1 MATTLSRGSSRASRA
16 PPQGQTTP
24 SQPSPTPAA
33 RPSSSSSSSVSSYLA
48 MVELK
53 QRILAALSKLSD
65 RDTHQIAVDDLEK
78 VIRTLPSDGVPMLL
92 SSLLHDPPCVDPST
106 RQSPVTAR
114 RECLR
119 LLALLCTT
127 HPEPASAHLPKI
139 ISHVVRRVKDSSS
152 DTSVRDACRD
162 AVGSLSSL
170 YLRANGDS
178 PSENYASVVSLFVKP
193 FFEAMG
199 EQNKSVQAG
208 AAACLAKLVEC
219 ARDGEGGQQSS
230 AVAAA
235 AFQKLCPRI
244 CKFLGGHSFLAKGA
258 LLSVVSSLSQV
269 GAITPQAMPP
279 LLQSI
284 RECLENS
291 DWATRKSAADTLCV
305 LASHSSHLIGD
316 NATSIV
322 TALESCRFDK
332 VKPVRD
338 SMTEA
343 LLIWR
348 KVTGKGEDEEQK
360 ECKSSESTDLGEKL
374 DITKTYPS
382 DGKSDISVKDSSS
395 SSPPASD
402 SLSKTKGVGIPERA
416 VVLLKKK
423 APSLTDKELNP
434 EFFQK
439 LETRS
444 SDDLPVEVVVPRRCL
459 QSSHSHGDE
468 EQELGDDN
476 SGVVECHDGKPCYD
490 SNDIHGSINANFHNI
505 GKRKVF
511 NKMQDSDESARDKL
525 TEPRAFR
532 GRDSQAR
539 SLDMEDRVE
548 ISLKDSSGSRSGFS
562 RIDGHSE
569 SFMNNKGN
577 WLAIQRQLS
586 LLERQQASLMNM
598 LQDFMGGSHDSMV
611 TLENRVRGLERVVEE
626 MARDLALSSG
636 RRGSNMT
643 MGFEGSPGRSSSKF
657 NGLSNYFNGKF
668 GRGDG
673 PLPFAERFLS
683 SDGIISGVRGRDSLW
698 RSDAEAWDPYAA
710 PKNGIASSRRGPGG
724 VPGDGRLSR
733 SERDTDQ
740 ISNRR
745 AWDKGPGPFRL
756 GEGPSARS
764 VWQASKDE
772 ATLEAIRVAGE
783 DSGTSRVAK
792 QVAVPELDAETLG
805 DANLAQDRS
814 QLWVSWNHAMDSL
827 HAGDMDSAYVEVLS
841 TGDDLLLVKLMDRSG
856 PVLDQLS
863 NEIAC
868 EVLRAVGQFLLEQSL
883 LDIALSWIQQLTD
896 LVAEHGSDLLSLKTQ
911 SKRNILLS
919 LHESSAMEPPE
930 DWEGA
935 TAEQMMLQ
943 LASTW
948 GISLQQLIK

>member
-1 MATTLSRGSSRASRA
+1 MATAVSRGSSRATSRA
-16 PPQGQTTP
+16 QSQPHSP
-24 SQPSPTPAA
+24 SQPTAPSASKPT
-33 RPSSSSSSSVSSYLA
+33 SSSSSSVSSHLA

-65 RDTHQIAVDDLEK
+65 RDTHQIAIDDLEK
-78 VIRTLPSDGVPMLL
+78 IIRALPSDGVPMLL
-92 SSLLHDPPCVDPST
+92 SSLLHDPPSVDPSSRLAPT
-106 RQSPVTAR
+106 TAR

-119 LLALLCTT
+119 LLALLCST
-127 HPEPASAHLPKI
+127 HPEAAAAHLPKI

-162 AVGSLSSL
+162 AAGSLSSL
-170 YLRANGDS
+170 YLRTSGNP

-193 FFEAMG
+193 LFEAMG
-199 EQNKSVQAG
+199 EQNKNVQAG
-208 AAACLAKLVEC
+208 AAACLAKVVEC
-219 ARDGEGGQQSS
+219 AGSDEGGEHSSS
-230 AVAAA
+230 AATS
-235 AFQKLCPRI
+235 FLKLCPRI
-244 CKFLGGHSFLAKGA
+244 CKFLAGQSFLAKGA

-269 GAITPQAMPP
+269 GAITPQSMPS

-316 NATSIV
+316 NSASIV
-322 TALESCRFDK
+322 TALDSCRFDK

-343 LLIWR
+343 LLAWK
-348 KVTGKGEDEEQK
+348 KVTGKWEDEEQK
-360 ECKSSESTDLGEKL
+360 ECKSSPSNDAREKL
-374 DITKTYPS
+374 DIK
-382 DGKSDISVKDSSS
+382 KSHTNDEKVDKSAKDLS
-395 SSPPASD
+395 SSPLQAGD
-402 SLSKTKGVGIPERA
+402 SLSISKGTGISEKA
-416 VVLLKKK
+416 VVLLRKK
-423 APSLTDKELNP
+423 APSLNDKELNP

-439 LETRS
+439 LETRN
-444 SDDLPVEVVVPRRCL
+444 SDDLLVEVVVPRRCL
-459 QSSHSHGDE
+459 QSSHAQGDE
-468 EQELGDDN
+468 EHEVNDD
-476 SGVVECHDGKPCYD
+476 SSRGIASHDGKVCHD
-490 SNDIHGSINANFHNI
+490 SNDTEGSADNVHAT
-505 GKRKVF
+505 GRRKMLF
-511 NKMQDSDESARDKL
+511 NNMQDPDESARDRL
-525 TEPRAFR
+525 TGPRAFK
-532 GRDSQAR
+532 GRDSR
-539 SLDMEDRVE
+539 LLEMDDRVE
-548 ISLKDSSGSRSGFS
+548 ISHKDLSGSRSGVFQV
-562 RIDGHSE
+562 DGHSE

-577 WLAIQRQLS
+577 WLAIQRQLA

-636 RRGSNMT
+636 RRGGSML

-657 NGLSNYFNGKF
+657 NNFPDYSNGKF
-668 GRGDG
+668 GWGDG
-673 PLPFAERFLS
+673 RLPFSERFLS
-683 SDGIISGVRGRDSLW
+683 SDGIISGVRGRDPPW
-698 RSDAEAWDPYAA
+698 RPDAEAWDPYAYA
-710 PKNGIASSRRGPGG
+710 PKNGIGSSKRVLGGASA
-724 VPGDGRLSR
+724 DGRLSR
-733 SERDTDQ
+733 SERESDQ

-783 DSGTSRVAK
+783 DNGASRTAK
-792 QVAVPELDAETLG
+792 KIPVPQLDAETLG
-805 DANLAQDRS
+805 DDNSAQDRG
-814 QLWVSWNHAMDSL
+814 QLWASWNHAMDSL
-827 HAGDMDSAYVEVLS
+827 HAGDMDSAYAEVLS

-863 NEIAC
+863 NEVAC
-868 EVLRAVGQFLLEQSL
+868 EVVRAVGQFLLEQSL
-883 LDIALSWIQQLTD
+883 LDIALSWIQQLTE
-896 LVAEHGSDLLSLKTQ
+896 LVAEHGPDLLNLKIE
-911 SKRNILLS
+911 SKRDILLS
-919 LHESSAMEPPE
+919 LHEASAKEPPE

-935 TAEQMMLQ
+935 TAEQMMLH

-948 GISLQQLIK
+948 GINLQQLIK